1 MIPIQD
7 NGREFTCPSCK
18 KDLHLSDGW
27 VLQFLGFPSECARCG
42 SQQENSDKPYDD
54 LVCADCLEKEAYYA
68 SDDYRALAERRDALQ
83 ADDVLAALDAANGG
97 LMQASRNLGVL
108 RGGPYEGRDEARWLR
123 KWLQTHSLLPALYD
137 IRRKHGWTGD
147 PPHKR
152 PRKRPAPVLAFK
164 ATNPPATIAK
174 R

>member
-7 NGREFTCPSCK
+7 NGREFTCPCCNT
-18 KDLHLSDGW
+18 DLKLPDGW
-27 VLQFLGFPSECARCG
+27 VFQFLGFQSECTRCG

-83 ADDVLAALDAANGG
+83 ADDALAALNEVKGF

-108 RGGPYEGRDEARWLR
+108 RGGPYGRNEDSRWLR
-123 KWLQTHSLLPALYD
+123 KWVQKRGLLPALYD

-147 PPHKR
+147 PPHRK
-152 PRKRPAPVLAFK
+152 PRKHSRPVLAFVGGK
-164 ATNPPATIAK
+164 A
-174 R
+174 